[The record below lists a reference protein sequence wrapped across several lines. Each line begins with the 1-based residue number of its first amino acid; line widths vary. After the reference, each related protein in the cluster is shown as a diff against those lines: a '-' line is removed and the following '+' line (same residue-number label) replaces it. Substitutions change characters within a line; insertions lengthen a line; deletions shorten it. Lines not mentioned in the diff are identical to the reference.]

1 MSVIWEG
8 EHQLL
13 DKTDEK
19 EEFVARLTQL
29 GYSADEFRV
38 VVRRIPVD
46 EPEDMQVIR
55 YNVFVDQMRNGLPY
69 RGATFV
75 GGHAEA
81 WVGRF
86 AELASQEF
94 PRT

>member
-1 MSVIWEG
+1 MGVRWEG

-19 EEFVARLTQL
+19 ETFVARLTQL
-29 GYSADEFRV
+29 GYSADDFRV

-46 EPEDMQVIR
+46 EPDDMQIIR

-69 RGATFV
+69 RGATYV
-75 GGHAEA
+75 GGHQEA
-81 WVGRF
+81 WIGRF
-86 AELASQEF
+86 AESASQEF